1 MASTITN
8 LINTIDTGFPVA
20 GQDNDSQG
28 FRNNFSI
35 IQQSLLATQGEIDGI
50 NNVISA
56 LGGTTY
62 STATHVH
69 ALQDVKI
76 GTTNSVTLS
85 VNSQNQIVAQST
97 SSSIV
102 LVGVSQTVQAQVAY
116 ALTDSPTDSVANMFA
131 LSSVDLITVGATV
144 TIGGG
149 TKTVTAIDPATN
161 YVTVTPNFTVPSFA
175 VGDTLTF
182 TNPFTA
188 PTGDLYINGNITGY
202 AGNVSD
208 AGLKD
213 NVATLEGAL
222 EKVKSLRGV
231 SFDWK
236 DEYLDSLGFP
246 EKPQK
251 HDIGLIAQEVK
262 EVLPEVVVEK
272 SDGLLTVKYEKLV
285 SVLIESV
292 KALSDKVDELQN
304 RLDNLDV

>member
-8 LINTIDTGFPVA
+8 LINTIDTAFPVA

-28 FRNNFSI
+28 FRNNFSV
-35 IQQSLLATQGEIDGI
+35 IQQSLLATQGEIEGI
-50 NNVISA
+50 NAVVSA
-56 LGGTTY
+56 LGGTLY
-62 STATHVH
+62 STATHIH

-76 GTTNSVTLS
+76 GTANSVVLS
-85 VNSQNQIVAQST
+85 VNSSNELVAQST

-102 LVGVSQTVQAQVAY
+102 LVGVTQSVSAQVAY

-144 TIGGG
+144 SIGGS

-213 NVATLEGAL
+213 NVATLEDAL
-222 EKVKSLRGV
+222 GKVKSLRGV

-236 DEYLDSLGFP
+236 DEYLNSLGFS